1 MSEATYTHEAAP
13 DATQAQQTA
22 QDAPT
27 AQDGYNG
34 AQNGHHGQ
42 RGGYNGQRGYD
53 KPRGYNGNG
62 GKPKPRGNADPNGL
76 KQNNN
81 SEIKTFEEYL
91 KRGKREFIFH
101 LTSQTLTAELVELGQ
116 YTYTVRAKG
125 KSGAMNTLVLQK
137 HAVLFVNLGELPP
150 QPPAQG

>member
-27 AQDGYNG
+27 ATNGYNG
-34 AQNGHHGQ
+34 AQNGYHGQ
-42 RGGYNGQRGYD
+42 RGGYNGQRGY
-53 KPRGYNGNG
+53 NGNG
-62 GKPKPRGNADPNGL
+62 GRPKPRGNGNPNGL

-81 SEIKTFEEYL
+81 SEVKTFDEFL
-91 KRGKREFIFH
+91 KRGKREFTFH
-101 LTSQTLTAELVELGQ
+101 LINATLTAELVELGQ
-116 YTYTVRAKG
+116 YTYTVKAVG
-125 KSGAMNTLVLQK
+125 KSGKLNTYVIQK